1 MLEFRKFS
9 NLGGEDLCEEIID
22 LIMACGG
29 EIEFK
34 KTTFKLDNGYL
45 SGISLTTSTQGPQLQ
60 LYVIKNKRT
69 PKHFRGSLHYLLV
82 CFFRGLLASLDCS
95 LSSSKSCDWNTEWRT

>member
-60 LYVIKNKRT
+60 LYVIKNKRKTRILVLT
-69 PKHFRGSLHYLLV
+69 PTINNYYVFKDLLEHV
-82 CFFRGLLASLDCS
+82 KNEIIGIKIDSIW
-95 LSSSKSCDWNTEWRT
+95 KSEE